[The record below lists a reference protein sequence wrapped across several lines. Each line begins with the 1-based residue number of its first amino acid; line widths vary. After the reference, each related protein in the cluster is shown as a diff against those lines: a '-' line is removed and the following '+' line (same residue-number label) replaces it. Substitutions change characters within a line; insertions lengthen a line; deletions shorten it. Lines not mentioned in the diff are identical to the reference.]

1 MHLCFYALLF
11 HLAGGGNVQ
20 ITNKPV
26 KFNAGPKI
34 PTAADAAK
42 HKVNEIEDVEKG

>member
-1 MHLCFYALLF
+1 MIMQ
-11 HLAGGGNVQ
+11 AGGGNVE

-26 KFNAGPKI
+26 KFDVKPKI

-42 HKVNEIEDVEKG
+42 HKVFKTMG